1 MANLDDLKK
10 KAKDALNTIAD
21 VSVEAYKVAE
31 EKAKVVARRAKLN
44 AEIAREK
51 ALIRR
56 SYSEIGK
63 AYYNLHGEAP
73 DDAFKDSCDDIT
85 AAFESIEAK
94 KAEIED
100 LKAGNVVYDNVTDFE
115 QAQDQAQTQDDGK
128 PEQDDSQDNSGGG
141 NSGW

>member
-31 EKAKVVARRAKLN
+31 EKAKIVARRAKLN

-51 ALIRR
+51 ALIRHC
-56 SYSEIGK
+56 YSAIGK
-63 AYYNLHGEAP
+63 AYYELHGDDP
-73 DDAFKDSCDDIT
+73 DDAFKDNCDDISE
-85 AAFESIEAK
+85 ALASIEAK

-100 LKAGNVVYDNVTDFE
+100 LKSNNFTYDNVTDFE
-115 QAQDQAQTQDDGK
+115 AAQDEDVKQDDAQESG
-128 PEQDDSQDNSGGG
+128 DGDNNNNN

>member
-1 MANLDDLKK
+1 MANLDELKK
-10 KAKDALNTIAD
+10 KAKEALNTIAD

-56 SYSEIGK
+56 NYSEIGK
-63 AYYNLHGEAP
+63 AYYELRK
-73 DDAFKDSCDDIT
+73 DDAEEAFKQNCEDIT
-85 AAFESIEAK
+85 ASLDSIEAK
-94 KAEIED
+94 RAEIED
-100 LKAGNVVYDNVTDFE
+100 LKAGKVVCCDGEECDCDAETAPAPE
-115 QAQDQAQTQDDGK
+115 EAPKQDSAD
-128 PEQDDSQDNSGGG
+128 DNS